1 VCGLCEVC
9 FAVWL
14 YEQYNM
20 EILLLYWIEM
30 GFLGLLVRILEYFG
44 EGGAVCRLFL
54 TYKIVFGYF

>member
-1 VCGLCEVC
+1 
-9 FAVWL
+9 VWL

-44 EGGAVCRLFL
+44 EGGSVS
-54 TYKIVFGYF
+54 TIPKI